1 MFLKCFIAFLK
12 TTYFYQ
18 NIFERS
24 PFHCRTNEA
33 KALWIHDEGRGFFRH
48 LQWENN
54 VRKMFSFPGTSV
66 ELCDLF
72 GSLCF
77 RERMS
82 DASAAFS
89 SLEEERFCP
98 PDCDAVSFTFSE
110 SSTDI
115 RWERKAKLNSI
126 YYFLKLFKKI
136 VRWKRALFLGTR
148 LVTVSAKIPQSN
160 ERRRS

>member
-1 MFLKCFIAFLK
+1 MHDTTGAALSDIYNGKIQCGKC
-12 TTYFYQ
+12 
-18 NIFERS
+18 
-24 PFHCRTNEA
+24 
-33 KALWIHDEGRGFFRH
+33 
-48 LQWENN
+48 
-54 VRKMFSFPGTSV
+54 SFPGTSV

-115 RWERKAKLNSI
+115 RWDKTSKTQSNLIIFEII
-126 YYFLKLFKKI
+126 YKI
-136 VRWKRALFLGTR
+136 VR
-148 LVTVSAKIPQSN
+148 
-160 ERRRS
+160 

>member
-1 MFLKCFIAFLK
+1 MVFKLFP
-12 TTYFYQ
+12 TFYQ
-18 NIFERS
+18 YFFERS
-24 PFHCRTNEA
+24 PFHFRTNVG
-33 KALWIHDEGRGFFRH
+33 KALRIHDEGRGVIRH
-48 LQWENN
+48 LQWENT
-54 VRKMFSFPGTSV
+54 VRKMLSFPGTSV

-115 RWERKAKLNSI
+115 RWDKTSKTQSNLIIFEII
-126 YYFLKLFKKI
+126 YKI
-136 VRWKRALFLGTR
+136 VR
-148 LVTVSAKIPQSN
+148 
-160 ERRRS
+160 